1 MKGEG
6 VQIREKLSAVRDA
19 LTRLHKTLLDS
30 ERIGYEQTFGSVGST
45 GDFLQLVIRD
55 PWFAWLRPISE
66 LIVLIDQALDEDPP
80 VSAEAADALFKN
92 AQTLLVATETGDG
105 FSKHY
110 FDALQRDPDVV
121 LAHAGVGRALNPGRQ
136 NRPHKT

>member
-1 MKGEG
+1 MSGEG
-6 VQIREKLSAVRDA
+6 EQTSIQAQLSAVRDA

-30 ERIGYEQTFGSVGST
+30 ERIGYEQTFGNVGST
-45 GDFLQLVIRD
+45 GEFLQLVIRD

-66 LIVLIDQALDEDPP
+66 LIVLIDQALDEDAPL
-80 VSAEAADALFKN
+80 STEAGGALLKT
-92 AQTLLVATETGDG
+92 ARTLLIATETGHG

-121 LAHAGVGRALNPGRQ
+121 LAHAGVGRVLNPG
-136 NRPHKT
+136 KAK

>member
-19 LTRLHKTLLDS
+19 LTSLHKTLLDS

-45 GDFLQLVIRD
+45 GEFLQLVIRD

-66 LIVLIDQALDEDPP
+66 LIVLIDQALDDDPP
-80 VSAEAADALFKN
+80 VSAEAADALFKS
-92 AQTLLVATETGDG
+92 ARTLLIATETGDG

-121 LAHAGVGRALNPGRQ
+121 LAHAGVGRVLNPGRA
-136 NRPHKT
+136 K

>member
-1 MKGEG
+1 MSGEG
-6 VQIREKLSAVRDA
+6 EAIQARLVVVREA

-45 GDFLQLVIRD
+45 GEFLQLVIQD

-66 LIVLIDQALDEDPP
+66 LIVLIDQTLDDEAP
-80 VSAEAADALFKN
+80 VTTEAANALLKT
-92 AQTLLVATETGDG
+92 ARTLLIATETGHG

-121 LAHAGVGRALNPGRQ
+121 LAHAGVARALNPAKGRAK
-136 NRPHKT
+136 P